1 MDTMGSPSWEERLSM
16 VDRLVMERLLAFLDP
31 PEGLRVTAKKG
42 TPEYDQQ
49 RTRQRNFWNELGQ
62 AVARELPAGANRHE
76 IEGMLTDAVNECVA
90 SRSYRVW
97 PGIGEVAAPLRQHV
111 RDWWGRQRAN
121 EASKRALPAPK
132 VDPLTGFRDHG
143 WTVES
148 AERWIKELERDVN
161 HPFQKSMI
169 GMAQAALERCQARRD
184 GSAELRHQRENFF
197 PDSDRHADERRRS
210 IERAEGE
217 PHDWKDQ
224 GDAA

>member
-1 MDTMGSPSWEERLSM
+1 MDSLGSPNFETRQAM
-16 VDRLVMERLLAFLDP
+16 VRQRVIARLLRTLEP
-31 PEGLRVTAKKG
+31 PEALRGK
-42 TPEYDQQ
+42 ED
-49 RTRQRNFWNELGQ
+49 
-62 AVARELPAGANRHE
+62 
-76 IEGMLTDAVNECVA
+76 
-90 SRSYRVW
+90 
-97 PGIGEVAAPLRQHV
+97 
-111 RDWWGRQRAN
+111 RQRAHWN
-121 EASKRALPAPK
+121 EFGAALIRRIPGPMMQGEIEHLLDSTLDDWFERNRYRTWPMAADVLELMEPRVKAWYDRKRESEHAKRALPAPK